1 MKKISWALFFW
12 LSLLFYSCT
21 VLTKSQIKNINAFA
35 ISAESYSDFPGE
47 IIKKRADLV
56 LEEKLIGSITL
67 QPEQI
72 KKSILK
78 AQENYL
84 FQQQLA
90 DTLDL
95 SLQLIRQ
102 YAGLLRKLSSTTYVE
117 NLKNNTDD
125 LNENLGDLVKIANKN
140 LPNKI
145 PPNVG
150 NAITKVI
157 FLIGD
162 RLTKSKQ
169 AKALRQFIPIG
180 DTLVKI
186 TVKNLVDAL
195 SADLPALLASDKEK
209 FINTYT
215 NNIFSNEDRVT
226 SSSMSQYLNALND
239 YDNLELLRQGCIS
252 AANKLSVAHSKLNSN
267 IRSKS
272 DVREIFQETQDLIVS
287 VKDLFKTFRKLSS
300 DKQS

>member
-1 MKKISWALFFW
+1 MKKISWALFFGIVV
-12 LSLLFYSCT
+12 LFYSCA

-35 ISAESYSDFPGE
+35 ISAESYSNFPSE

-56 LEEKLIGSITL
+56 LEEKLIGSILL

-72 KKSILK
+72 KKSIVK

-95 SLQLIRQ
+95 SLQLIQQ
-102 YAGLLRKLSSTTYVE
+102 YASLLRKLSSTGYVE

-125 LNENLGDLVKIANKN
+125 LNENLGDLVKIANAK

-162 RLTKSKQ
+162 KLTKIKQ
-169 AKALRQFIPIG
+169 AKALKEFIPIG

-215 NNIFSNEDRVT
+215 NNIFSNENRVNST
-226 SSSMSQYLNALND
+226 SMSQYLSALND
-239 YDNLELLRQGCIS
+239 YDNLELLRQECIA
-252 AANKLSVAHSKLNSN
+252 AANKLSTAHSKLNSN

-272 DVREIFQETQDLIVS
+272 DIKEIFQETQDLIVS

-300 DKQS
+300 REQT

>member
-1 MKKISWALFFW
+1 MKKIFWFFFF
-12 LSLLFYSCT
+12 SVVVLFYSCA
-21 VLTKSQIKNINAFA
+21 VLTKSQIKNINAVA
-35 ISAESYSDFPGE
+35 VSAESYSNFPSE

-56 LEEKLIGSITL
+56 LEEKLIGSILL

-72 KKSILK
+72 KKSIVK

-84 FQQQLA
+84 LQQQLA

-95 SLQLIRQ
+95 SLQLIQQ
-102 YAGLLRKLSSTTYVE
+102 YASLLRKLSSTGYVE

-125 LNENLGDLVKIANKN
+125 LNENLGDLVKIANAK

-162 RLTKSKQ
+162 KLTKIKQ
-169 AKALRQFIPIG
+169 AKALKEFIPIG

-215 NNIFSNEDRVT
+215 NNIFSNENRVNST
-226 SSSMSQYLNALND
+226 SMSQYLSALND
-239 YDNLELLRQGCIS
+239 YDNLELLRQECIG
-252 AANKLSVAHSKLNSN
+252 AANKLSIAHSKLNSN

-272 DVREIFQETQDLIVS
+272 DIKEIFQETQDLIVS

-300 DKQS
+300 GEQT

>member
-1 MKKISWALFFW
+1 MKKISWVLFFW
-12 LSLLFYSCT
+12 VIVLFYSCA

-35 ISAESYSDFPGE
+35 ISAESYSNFPSE

-56 LEEKLIGSITL
+56 LEEKLIGSILL

-72 KKSILK
+72 KKSIVK

-95 SLQLIRQ
+95 SLQLIQQ
-102 YAGLLRKLSSTTYVE
+102 YASLLRKLSSTGYVE

-125 LNENLGDLVKIANKN
+125 LNENLGDLVKIANAK
-140 LPNKI
+140 LPHKI

-162 RLTKSKQ
+162 KLTKIKQ
-169 AKALRQFIPIG
+169 AKALKEFIPIG

-215 NNIFSNEDRVT
+215 NNIFSNENRVNST
-226 SSSMSQYLNALND
+226 SMSQYLSALND
-239 YDNLELLRQGCIS
+239 YDNLELLRQECIA
-252 AANKLSVAHSKLNSN
+252 AANKLSTAHSKLNSN

-272 DVREIFQETQDLIVS
+272 DIKEIFQETQDLIVS

-300 DKQS
+300 SEHT